1 MANSTGLPM
10 NLATPDIS
18 STQDSSQTQ
27 CPQTPCNNKQEKQ
40 TFESSSDCQKSFKPP
55 PPPPPPPCVTYFP
68 SSSQTFPKSSKTP
81 SCIPPPPP
89 PCPPRL
95 KGKNN
100 STKGSPPPPPPP
112 YVTFFPSS
120 SHSPPKSSKAPSSSI
135 PPPPFPPPFSKGN
148 KNSANGPPPPPSQPP
163 QSTPLGK
170 YAAPLPKLKPF
181 HWDKV
186 KAAPNQPMVWDMLPH
201 SFK

>member
-55 PPPPPPPCVTYFP
+55 PPPPPPPCVTCFP
-68 SSSQTFPKSSKTP
+68 SSSQTF
-81 SCIPPPPP
+81 
-89 PCPPRL
+89 
-95 KGKNN
+95 
-100 STKGSPPPPPPP
+100 
-112 YVTFFPSS
+112 
-120 SHSPPKSSKAPSSSI
+120 PKSSKAPSSSI

-148 KNSANGPPPPPSQPP
+148 KNSANGPPPPPSRPP